1 MNKLLYTYI
10 WRIKI
15 NLDHEENIYFLFF
28 YIWRGYKSLKWLRMW
43 SEKKLSVSLREA
55 KRKARFPQNVD
66 GCLACRELLCNNI
79 VVSCTT
85 NVERR
90 LELSEPW
97 IDGITGWQ
105 STPVRDSS
113 RSRVSL
119 HCERNTFRT
128 SYRDIVQFLPR
139 ERERN
144 DRGKTKIRFL
154 NTWVAESHAAGKL
167 EIRSNRANRRY
178 NTAR

>member
-1 MNKLLYTYI
+1 MTKNVIGKETF
-10 WRIKI
+10 
-15 NLDHEENIYFLFF
+15 E
-28 YIWRGYKSLKWLRMW
+28 
-43 SEKKLSVSLREA
+43 VSPREA

-97 IDGITGWQ
+97 IDGITGLTIHPRQ
-105 STPVRDSS
+105 GLNSS

-119 HCERNTFRT
+119 HCEWNTFRI

-139 ERERN
+139 ERERERRSGKN
-144 DRGKTKIRFL
+144 EGSLSRWIRGWRSHTPLENSKSGLIGRTDVTTRLVKFFERSFESRKTFFVFEHFLFRKIFAIDL
-154 NTWVAESHAAGKL
+154 
-167 EIRSNRANRRY
+167 
-178 NTAR
+178 

>member
-1 MNKLLYTYI
+1 MIYKNKSRSRREHL
-10 WRIKI
+10 
-15 NLDHEENIYFLFF
+15 FLFF
-28 YIWRGYKSLKWLRMW
+28 YIGQGYKSLKWLRMW
-43 SEKKLSVSLREA
+43 SEKKLSVSRREA

-105 STPVRDSS
+105 STPVRDFS

-119 HCERNTFRT
+119 HCEWNTFRT

-139 ERERN
+139 ERE
-144 DRGKTKIRFL
+144 GKRRRAAFCAL

>member
-1 MNKLLYTYI
+1 MIYKNKSRSRREHL
-10 WRIKI
+10 
-15 NLDHEENIYFLFF
+15 FLFF
-28 YIWRGYKSLKWLRMW
+28 YIGQGYKSLKWLRMW
-43 SEKKLSVSLREA
+43 SEKKLLVSRREA

-105 STPVRDSS
+105 STPVRDFS

-119 HCERNTFRT
+119 HCEWNTFRT

-139 ERERN
+139 ERKGKR
-144 DRGKTKIRFL
+144 RKTKGRFL
-154 NTWVAESHAAGKL
+154 
-167 EIRSNRANRRY
+167 RSEYVGGGVTRRWKTR
-178 NTAR
+178 NPV

>member
-1 MNKLLYTYI
+1 MTKNVI
-10 WRIKI
+10 WWKESFGKPSRSK
-15 NLDHEENIYFLFF
+15 EESF
-28 YIWRGYKSLKWLRMW
+28 
-43 SEKKLSVSLREA
+43 
-55 KRKARFPQNVD
+55 KAPTKCGT

-105 STPVRDSS
+105 STPSPPRQGFFFSFPRFPPLWMEHLSD
-113 RSRVSL
+113 L
-119 HCERNTFRT
+119 IPGHCAIFT
-128 SYRDIVQFLPR
+128 
-139 ERERN
+139 ERETVEEKR
-144 DRGKTKIRFL
+144 RPVFCAL
-154 NTWVAESHAAGKL
+154 NAWVAESHAAGKL

>member
-1 MNKLLYTYI
+1 MTKNVIGKETF
-10 WRIKI
+10 
-15 NLDHEENIYFLFF
+15 E
-28 YIWRGYKSLKWLRMW
+28 
-43 SEKKLSVSLREA
+43 VSPREA

-97 IDGITGWQ
+97 IDGITGLAIHPRQ
-105 STPVRDSS
+105 GLDSS

-119 HCERNTFRT
+119 HCEWNTFRT

-139 ERERN
+139 EREKER
-144 DRGKTKIRFL
+144 DGRGKTKARFL
-154 NTWVAESHAAGKL
+154 AEYVGGGVT
-167 EIRSNRANRRY
+167 RRWKTR
-178 NTAR
+178 NPV

>member
-1 MNKLLYTYI
+1 MTKNVIGKETF
-10 WRIKI
+10 
-15 NLDHEENIYFLFF
+15 E
-28 YIWRGYKSLKWLRMW
+28 
-43 SEKKLSVSLREA
+43 VSPREA

-97 IDGITGWQ
+97 IDGITGLAIHPRQ
-105 STPVRDSS
+105 GLNSS

-119 HCERNTFRT
+119 HCEWNTFRT

-139 ERERN
+139 ERERETVGEK
-144 DRGKTKIRFL
+144 RRLAFLL